1 MSYDADAIR
10 TRLSA
15 AVSAMQSLA
24 PEGKRII
31 LAVSGGSDST
41 GLMHVAAAALPDFA
55 NRVVVGFVDHGLREV
70 DSEWEL
76 VLGHSR
82 VLGLTATRLV
92 IPREEALEA
101 KHRGSL
107 QAWARNAR
115 YALLFE
121 LAKRVGADRI
131 ATGHTRDDQAETFLL
146 RLLRGAGLDGL
157 GGIAPY
163 RDSRDGIAV
172 VRPLLD
178 VSREQIRNAL
188 GEMRVEWCE
197 DPSNV
202 DPRHLRVRIR
212 QELLPLMEQLQS
224 GVAERM
230 AAATAELRDT
240 SEYLSNAIENGN
252 VLTKLR
258 LCGGVRV
265 GKETFAS
272 FPRALWGR
280 LLRFALREV
289 RGDLNGIDRGH
300 YELLLQLISDNRSTS
315 RVPLP
320 GGISVYAHRG
330 SLFAFPIA
338 LPARPTG
345 SGQPVA
351 SGAQLWNVRF
361 AALGAAAEIEQR
373 KDGSS
378 SCAVADLE
386 LRARRLGDRIYGST
400 AKLKSVL
407 SESGVPRPYRDFVPV
422 VALGDEIVSCPGL
435 ISSRIDGIVVRWV
448 LEDDAPFLD
457 VDFPLA
463 CR

>member
-1 MSYDADAIR
+1 MPYDADAIR
-10 TRLSA
+10 NRLFA
-15 AVSAMQSLA
+15 AVTAMQTLL
-24 PEGKRII
+24 PEGKRVV

-41 GLMHVAAAALPDFA
+41 GLMHVAAAALA
-55 NRVVVGFVDHGLREV
+55 SCAERAVVGFVDHGLREV
-70 DSEWEL
+70 DDEWEL
-76 VLGHSR
+76 VAGHAKA
-82 VLGLTATRLV
+82 LGLAATRLM

-101 KHRGSL
+101 KKHGSL
-107 QAWARNAR
+107 QAWARDAR

-121 LAKRVGADRI
+121 LAKRVGADRV

-178 VSREQIRNAL
+178 VSREEIRNVL
-188 GEMRVEWCE
+188 GEMNVAWAE
-197 DPSNV
+197 DPSNT
-202 DPRHLRVRIR
+202 DARHLRVRIR
-212 QELLPLMEQLQS
+212 RELLPLMEQLQS

-230 AAATAELRDT
+230 AATAEELRGT
-240 SEYLSNAIENGN
+240 SAYLASAIEDGN

-258 LCGGVRV
+258 LCGGVRL
-265 GKETFAS
+265 GAETFAS

-280 LLRFALREV
+280 LVRFALREV

-300 YELLLQLISDNRSTS
+300 YELLLQLISDKRSTS

-320 GGISVYAHRG
+320 GGVSVYAHRG

-351 SGAQLWNVRF
+351 AGARVWNVRF

-373 KDGSS
+373 EKGSLPF
-378 SCAVADLE
+378 AMADLE
-386 LRARRLGDRIYGST
+386 LRARRLGDRIFGST
-400 AKLKSVL
+400 AKLKAVL
-407 SESGVPRPYRDFVPV
+407 SEGGVPRPYRDFVPV
-422 VALGDEIVSCPGL
+422 LALGDEIVSCPGL
-435 ISSRIDGIVVRWV
+435 IPCRIDGVVARWV
-448 LEDDAPFLD
+448 LEDNAPFLD

-463 CR
+463 RR